1 MFEHKKIDQLDD
13 FFNELDQRR
22 DKGVYFYRIN
32 GFNAEID
39 VFLRRYYETARKTG
53 AVIEG
58 RIPNPDNRN
67 LSYFE
72 EIMGMNFSMDK
83 RFLLL
88 SLKKWLPRMNAYQ
101 LNTVVDALYDTFEDL
116 KKAGKNDNM
125 LKNAYIKFMCWLYY
139 KFEAVVTRLGDNDL
153 PKILYEG
160 EISNYEF
167 LLILVLCKA
176 GCDVV
181 LVQYKGDDAYLKLDP
196 SSKESEK
203 LELQSMVAF
212 PEGYSMKY
220 VREQAAADRD
230 KQRLFGQ
237 PPKFKNC
244 TNAWITG
251 KDLDDFKVLPSQRG
265 SAPDLFYNVYCRING
280 VWDKLTYTNDLFQ
293 FNIELKNT
301 KRNVVIENESIP
313 LPSPAE
319 INSVTRRNYTQP
331 TQLLTDLASQIKM
344 PNIELQ
350 RIIMKA
356 FLDVMNEE
364 AVGSNLN
371 KLTNKGIYLLCWIK
385 RYTSKLFANWKMP
398 DIPCFIYMGGC
409 KNSNEAL
416 LMRLLAR
423 IPCDVLIL
431 APNLNSKC
439 CLEDKLLYEENN
451 VSSMNLTK
459 FPTESANLQMG
470 TVAYQAERELDTLM
484 YQDSGLYRNQQYS
497 RANTVTLKTMYEE
510 IALLWN
516 EEMKY
521 RPNFSTVDDVVNM
534 PVLFAKVSGV
544 KDGDLNV
551 YWNSIHELVN
561 DDTLLITDP
570 PYVENN
576 EYNEMKSYSTEFFK
590 KGRVLKDVIKNHQSY
605 KYGYLREEIQDY
617 MLDKLQL
624 LIDSRLIRGT
634 FENGTEYTIVAT
646 VLNLSPELVRRIQ
659 SFDFTKKNPKLVY
672 VIADES
678 IISLEDSIITGFL
691 NLIGFDIVFFVP
703 TGYQSVEKYFTSQ
716 PMEEHQIGQYMYDLR
731 VPDIRNFVYKKPAL
745 SWRERLFKRGK

>member
-1 MFEHKKIDQLDD
+1 MFEHRKITRLDD
-13 FFNELDQRR
+13 FFNELDQREK
-22 DKGVYFYRIN
+22 KGVYFYRIN

-39 VFLRRYYETARKTG
+39 VFIRRYYEAARKAG

-58 RIPNPDNRN
+58 RIPNPDMGN

-72 EIMGMNFSMDK
+72 EIMGMDFSMDK
-83 RFLLL
+83 RFLQLK
-88 SLKKWLPRMNAYQ
+88 LKKWLPRMNAYQ

-116 KKAGKNDNM
+116 RKAGKNDNM

-139 KFEAVVTRLGDNDL
+139 KFEPVVRRLGDNAL

-160 EISNYEF
+160 EISNYEM
-167 LLILVLCKA
+167 LLITVLCKA

-181 LVQYKGDDAYLKLDP
+181 LLQYKGDEAYLKLDP
-196 SSKESEK
+196 TSKESDK
-203 LELQSMVAF
+203 LELQSMVEF
-212 PEGYSMKY
+212 PEGYSLKT
-220 VREQAAADRD
+220 VREQVQISQQT
-230 KQRLFGQ
+230 QRLFGQ
-237 PPKFKNC
+237 PPKLKNC

-251 KDLDDFKVLPSQRG
+251 KELDDFRVLPPQRG
-265 SAPDLFYNVYCRING
+265 SANDLFYNVYCRVNG
-280 VWDKLTYTNDLFQ
+280 VWDKLTYMNDLFQ
-293 FNIELKNT
+293 LHIELKNSGR
-301 KRNVVIENESIP
+301 KVVVENESIP
-313 LPSPAE
+313 LPSPDE
-319 INSVTRRNYTQP
+319 INSVTRRNYAQAD
-331 TQLLTDLASQIKM
+331 QLLNDLAAQIKM
-344 PNIELQ
+344 PNMELQ
-350 RIIMKA
+350 RIMIKA
-356 FLDVMNEE
+356 FLDVMNAE
-364 AVGSNLN
+364 AAGCSLN
-371 KLTNKGIYLLCWIK
+371 KLTNKGIYLLCWLK
-385 RYTSKLFANWKMP
+385 RYAARLFEGWTAPN
-398 DIPCFIYMGGC
+398 IACFIYMGGC

-416 LMRLLAR
+416 LMKLLAR
-423 IPCDVLIL
+423 LPCDVLIL
-431 APNLNSKC
+431 VPNLNVKC

-451 VSSMNLTK
+451 LSSMNTAR
-459 FPTESANLQMG
+459 FPTESASLQMG
-470 TVAYQAERELDTLM
+470 TIAYHAERELDTLM
-484 YQDSGLYRNQQYS
+484 YQDSGIYRNQQYS

-516 EEMKY
+516 EELKY

-534 PVLFAKVSGV
+534 PVIFAKISGV
-544 KDGDLNV
+544 KDGDLNA
-551 YWNSIHELVN
+551 YWNSIHELVDN
-561 DDTLLITDP
+561 DTLLITDP

-590 KGRVLKDVIKNHQSY
+590 KGRVMKEVIKNHQSY

-617 MLDKLQL
+617 MLEKLQL

-691 NLIGFDIVFFVP
+691 NLIGFDIAFFVP
-703 TGYQSVEKYFTSQ
+703 TGYQSIEKYFNTQ
-716 PMEEHQIGQYMYDLR
+716 TMEEHQIGQYMYDLR

-745 SWRERLFKRGK
+745 SWRERIFKRGK